1 MTTPSAPP
9 PPEPPVPPT
18 PPAPPPP
25 APVAPLAPLAPT
37 PPGFL
42 RRHALLLTG
51 SGAVVGILIAFILLN
66 SEPVKVNLI
75 LGTAEFRLAGAL
87 LISAVG
93 GFVIGLLLP
102 PLRRLLRK

>member
-1 MTTPSAPP
+1 MTTPS
-9 PPEPPVPPT
+9 VPP
-18 PPAPPPP
+18 PPAPPPLTP
-25 APVAPLAPLAPT
+25 PPLAPLAPSE
-37 PPGFL
+37 PGFL
-42 RRHALLLTG
+42 RRHAALLAG
-51 SGAVVGILIAFILLN
+51 SAAVVGILIAFILLN

-75 LGTAEFRLAGAL
+75 VGTAEFRLAGAL

>member
-1 MTTPSAPP
+1 MTTPSVPP
-9 PPEPPVPPT
+9 PLGPPPLT
-18 PPAPPPP
+18 PP
-25 APVAPLAPLAPT
+25 PLAPLAPSE
-37 PPGFL
+37 PGFL
-42 RRHALLLTG
+42 RRHAALLAG
-51 SGAVVGILIAFILLN
+51 SAAVVGILIAFILLN

-75 LGTAEFRLAGAL
+75 VGTAEFRLAGAL

>member
-1 MTTPSAPP
+1 MTTPS
-9 PPEPPVPPT
+9 VPP
-18 PPAPPPP
+18 PPAPPPLTP
-25 APVAPLAPLAPT
+25 APLAPLAPSE
-37 PPGFL
+37 PGFL
-42 RRHALLLTG
+42 RRHAALLAG
-51 SGAVVGILIAFILLN
+51 SAAVVGILIAFILLN

-75 LGTAEFRLAGAL
+75 VGTAEFRLAGAL

>member
-1 MTTPSAPP
+1 MTTSSDPP
-9 PPEPPVPPT
+9 PPEPP
-18 PPAPPPP
+18 APPP
-25 APVAPLAPLAPT
+25 APSPPPAAAPPPVPRAPSE
-37 PPGFL
+37 PGFI
-42 RRHALLLTG
+42 RRHAVLLTG
-51 SGAVVGILIAFILLN
+51 SAFIIGVLIAFILLN

-93 GFVIGLLLP
+93 GFIIGLLLP

>member
-1 MTTPSAPP
+1 MTTSSDPP
-9 PPEPPVPPT
+9 PPEPP
-18 PPAPPPP
+18 APPP
-25 APVAPLAPLAPT
+25 APSPPPAAAPPPAPRAPSE
-37 PPGFL
+37 PGFI
-42 RRHALLLTG
+42 RRHAVLLTG
-51 SGAVVGILIAFILLN
+51 SAFIVGVLIAFILLN

-93 GFVIGLLLP
+93 GFIIGLLLP